1 MHFRTPRGVGG
12 VRKCNSAQIS
22 SFVTNCPP
30 FWQLVQMLLL
40 EKLILDTSDMIQ
52 QIKGLNFQFIILHF
66 ILVLSFIKG
75 AMHAA
80 KQGGKR

>member
-1 MHFRTPRGVGG
+1 
-12 VRKCNSAQIS
+12 
-22 SFVTNCPP
+22 
-30 FWQLVQMLLL
+30 MLLL

-52 QIKGLNFQFIILHF
+52 QIKGLNFQFIIFHF
-66 ILVLSFIKG
+66 ILVFSFIKG